1 MWQLGS
7 WGCRL
12 GAINGGLVVEIV
24 GWAIYLAAWWLRLS
38 VGFCIWQ
45 FGSLFSLCGRGGARC
60 KMARRFFWFV
70 GWLSFLAVGVGC
82 SG

>member
-38 VGFCIWQ
+38 VGDI
-45 FGSLFSLCGRGGARC
+45 FGSLAVEI
-60 KMARRFFWFV
+60 V
-70 GWLSFLAVGVGC
+70 GWVLYVVVFRSVLSVGWVYIWRLG
-82 SG
+82 G